1 MVLALTW
8 WGWSGLIV
16 VLVLMLGVWARR
28 AWRTTARLALVE
40 HLRRELP
47 ELQIT
52 RVHANHLVFTVPGA
66 AGGEGTFYLQRFY
79 GVLAAS
85 EQSVGRGRGGPP
97 RSLQDG
103 HADPARD
110 RARFGARP
118 GA

>member
-40 HLRRELP
+40 YLRRELP
-47 ELQIT
+47 ELRIT
-52 RVHANHLVFTVPGA
+52 RVHANHLVFTFPAPPA
-66 AGGEGTFYLQRFY
+66 ARA
-79 GVLAAS
+79 VLPAPLLRRARRLPDRP
-85 EQSVGRGRGGPP
+85 VGRGRGGPP
-97 RSLQDG
+97 RVFKTVVRTL
-103 HADPARD
+103 RETCT
-110 RARFGARP
+110 FGARP